1 MARLRTIRSLF
12 GDRRAASAVEF
23 ALLAPVFFAL
33 LFGVVAVGVYMQN
46 YNAIRSLANDAA
58 RFAAVEYQKN
68 NKISAATMEDNIKAQ
83 GLAAPY
89 FLSQARLGVTVTEVN
104 PSRVNGAREFDMDI
118 SYNLPDIVGGIAIDN
133 IKLTY
138 SRPIFVLNSTT

>member
-1 MARLRTIRSLF
+1 MQTFIKILR
-12 GDRRAASAVEF
+12 DRRAASAVEF

-46 YNAIRSLANDAA
+46 YNAIRSLANEAA

-68 NKISAATMEDNIKAQ
+68 NAISATTMEDNITAL
-83 GLAAPY
+83 GLSSPY
-89 FLSQARLGVTVTEVN
+89 FLNQSQLAVTVTEVN

-118 SYNLPDIVGGIAIDN
+118 KYALPDIASGIAIDN
-133 IKLTY
+133 IELTY
-138 SRPIFVLNSTT
+138 SRPLFVLKTT

>member
-1 MARLRTIRSLF
+1 MGTARILMRVLR
-12 GDRRAASAVEF
+12 DRRAASAVEF

-33 LFGVVAVGVYMQN
+33 LFGVVSVGVYMQN

-68 NKISAATMEDNIKAQ
+68 NAISATTMEDNIKAQ

-89 FLSQARLGVTVTEVN
+89 LLAQSRLQVSVTEVN

-118 SYNLPDIVGGIAIDN
+118 SYALPDIVGGIAIDN
-133 IKLTY
+133 IQLNY
-138 SRPIFVLNSTT
+138 SRPLFVLKTT